1 MGELGGARAAGGG
14 DGEPGDRHD
23 AAEARLTAAHQI
35 DTAGTNLSDW
45 EKHHF
50 SGAFLTGGT
59 TGREN
64 RIMVDAIVQALDAAD
79 LAGLE
84 NKDQAAAYQ
93 ALEGMAKFGHK
104 GLPMDPQAVA
114 VQLNKLVPSL
124 QRRGAPWSG
133 TGGMVH
139 AALDKMAAPP
149 KPVLGPWG
157 KPIGGAAPQ
166 PGAPAAKPAAGA
178 GPQVVPVPRPP
189 GAGAPGA
196 AGAAAAGDKH
206 VSVDVRGGDTIQQAA
221 SEFHDGVRRPFL
233 AGLRPGR
240 GRPGGV
246 GPADSGGP
254 VFPYRA

>member
-1 MGELGGARAAGGG
+1 M
-14 DGEPGDRHD
+14 
-23 AAEARLTAAHQI
+23 TAAHRI

-50 SGAFLTGGT
+50 SGAFLVGGT

-114 VQLNKLVPSL
+114 TQLNKLVPSL
-124 QRRGAPWSG
+124 QRRGIPGLARAPRYTPPWTRWRRRRNPCWG
-133 TGGMVH
+133 PG
-139 AALDKMAAPP
+139 ANRLAAPRRNP
-149 KPVLGPWG
+149 APRRASPRRGPAHKSFRCRGPRGLAHLGRP
-157 KPIGGAAPQ
+157 AP
-166 PGAPAAKPAAGA
+166 
-178 GPQVVPVPRPP
+178 PQRGTNTSRWTSRVETRSNRPP
-189 GAGAPGA
+189 ANSTTACA
-196 AGAAAAGDKH
+196 A
-206 VSVDVRGGDTIQQAA
+206 
-221 SEFHDGVRRPFL
+221 FL